1 MYIVSEFQTNAGTT
15 AILNYTYTE
24 QPIAEQKYHEIL
36 AAASIS
42 SVEIHAASIF
52 DEFGCVYKNEFY
64 VHEPA
69 PVEVPEEE
77 TTEEEET

>member
-64 VHEPA
+64 VHAA
-69 PVEVPEEE
+69 PVEVSEEETPEEE
-77 TTEEEET
+77 AT